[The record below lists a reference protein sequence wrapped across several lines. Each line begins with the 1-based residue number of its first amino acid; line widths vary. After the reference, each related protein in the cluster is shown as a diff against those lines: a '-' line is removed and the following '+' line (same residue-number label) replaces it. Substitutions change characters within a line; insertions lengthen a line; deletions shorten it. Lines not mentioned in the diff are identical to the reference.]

1 MHNLDPEIGKLN
13 KGNKIEKR
21 TLEKTKSNKKFQEDE

>member
-13 KGNKIEKR
+13 KTDKKEKR
-21 TLEKTKSNKKFQEDE
+21 TLDKTKSNKKFQEDE